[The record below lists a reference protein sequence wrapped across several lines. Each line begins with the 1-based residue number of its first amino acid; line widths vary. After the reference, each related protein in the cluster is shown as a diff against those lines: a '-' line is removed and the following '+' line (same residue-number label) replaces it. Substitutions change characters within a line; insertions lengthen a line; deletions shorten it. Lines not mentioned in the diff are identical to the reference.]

1 MSPRLEDL
9 LVNKRHWASATE
21 VRDYGFF
28 IGSAK
33 QQNSKYMW
41 VGCPDGRVP
50 ANEITGLDPGEVF
63 VQRNM
68 ANVAKVEMHSD
79 LNALSTIQFAVE
91 HLRVEQVMVVG
102 HHGCAGV
109 REAMRGICGGLAD
122 NWLCHEH
129 DVRLRAPVAYPSLP
143 RSVL

>member
-9 LVNKRHWASATE
+9 LVNK
-21 VRDYGFF
+21 
-28 IGSAK
+28 

-41 VGCPDGRVP
+41 VGCSDGRVP
-50 ANEITGLDPGEVF
+50 ANEIAGPDPGEVF

-68 ANVAKVEMHSD
+68 ANVANVAKVEMHSD

-109 REAMRGICGGLAD
+109 RAAVRGICGGMAD
-122 NWLCHEH
+122 NWLCHEY
-129 DVRLRAPVAYPSLP
+129 DVRLHALVAYPLLP